1 MKASAVNTLPR
12 PCRTSRRTP
21 PGVPTLLAS
30 LGVLSLLAVI
40 DAPSPVG
47 AQQAITT
54 EAMSALYPRSIGPA
68 VTGGRIHDVEAL
80 PDDPSTLYVGTAS
93 GGLWKSTNRGQTWV
107 NTFADMPVSTFG
119 DIAISRSNPDVM
131 YAGTGEQQ
139 NRQSSSYGNGVYR
152 SDDAGDTWRHVGL
165 DETRHTGRVLIHPSD
180 PDVVYVGAVGNLWA
194 PSEERGVYR
203 STDGGTSW
211 EKVLFVDSRTG
222 VIDMAMDLSNPDV
235 LYAAAYQRQRTA
247 FGFNG
252 GGPGS
257 GIYKST
263 DGGDSWEEL
272 GGGLPSG
279 DKGRIGIAVAASN
292 PQVVMAIV
300 ETDDPATQGVYRS
313 EDAGTTWE
321 RVNSQNIRPMY
332 YSHIF
337 IDPNDDEVVYTL
349 ATRSYVSDD
358 GGRTFEQIALAP
370 TYDVGVHADH
380 HSLWIDPNDPN
391 HLYLVGDAGLHE
403 SYDRGINFRKINNF
417 PISQFYAIGV
427 DMQDPYWVLGGLQ
440 DNHSFFGPSETRRW
454 AGILNDDWMQNG
466 FGDGMFWQAD
476 PEDARYSYGSSNGG
490 NYFRYDTRTGDML
503 DISPVAPIG
512 QDYRFDWTS
521 PMMLSQHDPD
531 VLYVAGNR
539 LFVSRDRGASWTTSE
554 DMSRQVD
561 RDTIQIMGVYGSDI
575 TISRNDG
582 TSSFG
587 EAVTLD
593 ESPIDPAV
601 LWVGFDDG
609 NLQVSRDGGT
619 TWAEVSENVPGVAD
633 GTYVSRIVASSAAA
647 GTAYATFDAHRD
659 GDFRPYVYRT
669 RDFGASWEPL
679 HATLPEMG
687 SVNVI
692 VEHPDNPNALFLGT
706 EHHVFA
712 STDAGENWAR
722 IPNLPT
728 TNYDDMV
735 IHPREKDLVIG
746 SHGQGVWILDDTRAI
761 AEWAEATAPVTVFS
775 APLGTIKVWKKDTS
789 YRGQDKFAG
798 QNPVDGVE
806 ITYRINATGAD
817 RATMRVVRSSDGYVV
832 RELAVPGGT
841 GTHRV
846 NWDLR
851 HGGPDVPEAWTRHD
865 SPVLARPI
873 DPWGPWVS
881 PGTYEVSI
889 VSGGSQ
895 GSTRVEVRGD
905 PEMPITQ
912 EMYEERERFML
923 DAIALMAD
931 IERVMDANG
940 VNGGGGRF
948 GRPTGRPT
956 TPEAKLRTAR
966 RMVQGVYGDLNGG
979 QVRPGSLYPPTQTQ
993 REQVTEARRLF
1004 EEARSELRP

>member
-1 MKASAVNTLPR
+1 MKGSSPKTPSRRPAARALVTIAAIAGLTGLTASTASA
-12 PCRTSRRTP
+12 
-21 PGVPTLLAS
+21 
-30 LGVLSLLAVI
+30 
-40 DAPSPVG
+40 
-47 AQQAITT
+47 QAITT
-54 EAMSALYPRSIGPA
+54 DDMRSLYPRSIGPA
-68 VTGGRIHDVEAL
+68 VTGGRIHDVEVH
-80 PDDPSTLYVGTAS
+80 PGDPSTILIGSAS

-107 NTFADMPVSTFG
+107 NTFFDKPVSTFG
-119 DIAISRSNPDVM
+119 DIAISRSDPNIV

-152 SDDAGDTWRHVGL
+152 SDDGGDTWEHLGL
-165 DETRHTGRVLIHPSD
+165 DETRHTGRVLVHPTN
-180 PDVVYVGAVGNLWA
+180 PDVVYVGGVGNLWA
-194 PSEERGVYR
+194 PSDERGVFR
-203 STDGGTSW
+203 STDGGASW
-211 EKVLFVDSRTG
+211 EHVLFIDNHTG

-235 LYAAAYQRQRTA
+235 IYAAAYQRQRTA

-257 GIYKST
+257 GLYKST
-263 DGGDSWEEL
+263 DGGDTWEEVT
-272 GGGLPSG
+272 GGFPEG
-279 DKGRIGIAVAASN
+279 DMGRIGVAVSESN
-292 PQVVMAIV
+292 PNVVMAIV
-300 ETDDPATQGVYRS
+300 ETDDDETQGVYRS

-321 RVNSQNIRPMY
+321 RVNRQNIRPMY

-337 IDPNDDEVVYTL
+337 IDPVDDEVVYTL

-358 GGRTFEQIALAP
+358 GGRTFSQIALAP

-380 HSLWIDPNDPN
+380 HSLWIDPADPN

-427 DMQDPYWVLGGLQ
+427 DMRDPYWVFGGLQ

-476 PEDARYSYGSSNGG
+476 PDDARYSYGSSNGG
-490 NYFRYDTRTGDML
+490 NYFRYDTETGDML
-503 DISPVAPIG
+503 DISPAEPIG
-512 QDYRFDWTS
+512 QEYRFDWTS
-521 PMMLSQHDPD
+521 PMMLSQHDSD

-539 LFVSRDRGASWTTSE
+539 LFVSRDRGSSWTTSE

-561 RDTIQIMGVYGSDI
+561 RDTIQIQGVYGSDI

-593 ESPIDPAV
+593 ESPLDPAV

-609 NLQVSRDGGT
+609 NIQLSRDGGT
-619 TWAEVSENVPGVAD
+619 TWAELSGNVRGVPD
-633 GTYVSRIVASSAAA
+633 GTYVSRIVASASAP

-669 RDFGASWEPL
+669 TDFGVSWTPL
-679 HATLPEMG
+679 HQTLPEMG

-692 VEHPDNPNALFLGT
+692 VEHPDNPNTLFLGT

-712 STDAGENWAR
+712 STDAGANWAR

-735 IHPREKDLVIG
+735 VHPREKDLVIG

-761 AEWAEATAPVTVFS
+761 AEWADATAPVTVFS
-775 APLGTIKVWKKDTS
+775 APLGTIKLWKKDTS

-798 QNPVDGVE
+798 TNPVDGVE
-806 ITYRINATGAD
+806 VTYRINASAGS
-817 RATMRVVRSSDGYVV
+817 RATMRVVRDSDGMVV
-832 RELAVPGGT
+832 REVAVPGT
-841 GTHRV
+841 VGTHRV

-851 HGGPDVPEAWTRHD
+851 HGGPGVSDTWTRHE
-865 SPVLARPI
+865 SPVLARSI
-873 DPWGPWVS
+873 DTWGPWVS
-881 PGTYEVSI
+881 PGEYSVTIEA
-889 VSGGSQ
+889 GGQQ
-895 GSTRVEVRGD
+895 GSTTVAVRGD

-912 EMYEERERFML
+912 EQYEERERFML
-923 DAIALMAD
+923 DAIALMAE
-931 IERVMDANG
+931 IEGVMEANG
-940 VNGGGGRF
+940 WSTGGGGGF
-948 GRPTGRPT
+948 GRAAAGTD
-956 TPEAKLRTAR
+956 TPEAALRTAR
-966 RMVQGVYGDLNGG
+966 QMVQRVYGALNGG
-979 QVRPGSLYPPTQTQ
+979 AVRPGSLYPPTATQ
-993 REQVTEARRLF
+993 RAQVEQARRLLDD
-1004 EEARSELRP
+1004 ARD